1 MGAFK
6 GAAILVVDDDS
17 SIRRFT
23 CLLLKR
29 ATEAEV
35 LEADSPRESL
45 RIARASEKPIRLLI
59 SDIDLRAEID
69 GVALAGEIVAMS
81 PETRVV
87 LISGDDSP
95 RNRLRPEWLFVR
107 KPFGVSELID
117 AVDSLFLPGDS
128 LLPAFRFPA
137 FYAVPARP

>member
-29 ATEAEV
+29 VTEAEV
-35 LEADSPRESL
+35 LEAESPRESL
-45 RIARASEKPIRLLI
+45 RIARSSKMPVRLLI
-59 SDIDLRAEID
+59 SDIDLRAEIN
-69 GVALAGEIVAMS
+69 GVALASEIVAMS

-87 LISGDDSP
+87 LISGGDEP
-95 RNRLRPEWLFVR
+95 QNGLRPEWRFVR

-117 AVDSLFLPGDS
+117 AVDSLLVPGDS

-137 FYAVPARP
+137 FAC

>member
-29 ATEAEV
+29 VTEAEV
-35 LEADSPRESL
+35 LEAASPRDSL
-45 RIARASEKPIRLLI
+45 RIARTSKTPVRLLI
-59 SDIDLRAEID
+59 SDIDLRAEMD
-69 GVALAGEIVAMS
+69 GVALASEIVAMS

-95 RNRLRPEWLFVR
+95 RNGLRPEWRFVR
-107 KPFGVSELID
+107 KPFGVAEFID
-117 AVDSLFLPGDS
+117 AVDSLFLPDDS
-128 LLPAFRFPA
+128 LLPAFRLPA
-137 FYAVPARP
+137 SYAVPARP